1 MQRQDKEY
9 IHGLLGV
16 EAAKIRGIFQ
26 DDSEDWDIREEEQVS
41 TAADDMDTKL
51 QRWRFQLEQSSLLTD
66 NPDPLLGPEEHSS
79 EARVQAIADLWRNE
93 MRNEGMNIC
102 EKEEMS
108 KDVLHDQVERL
119 NDDQR
124 RAYDI
129 IDWHLNETISGK
141 KPPQLLMAIPGE
153 GGVGKTK
160 LIQTITQ
167 NFNLQGVDDWLVKG
181 AYTGIAASLID
192 GKTLHVL
199 AGIPVRGGK
208 QSAQTLRKLRDF
220 WRTKRYL
227 IIDEISMLSRVFFA
241 KMSRIISI
249 ALEIEEE
256 KVFGGLNL
264 IVTGDFHQ
272 FPPVVARQSAPL
284 YWPVDSRRDSEEEI
298 IGRKI
303 FEQFTTVVQLKKQ
316 MRIQDPQWH
325 DLLQHVR
332 YGNCLQHHI
341 DELKK
346 LIITDPRCPE
356 TDYDSFPWSD
366 ARLVTPRHAVRSQWN
381 SAAIRKYCGKNNRRL
396 YVCPARDTIE
406 GRTVTNEEKVAILTR
421 TKGSSSQQDR
431 GGLAKEIEIAIG
443 ASVMVTLNIHTDLD
457 VANGV
462 RGTIEGIILD
472 ERERTNATTES
483 HTIHLQYPPR
493 CILVKLARTK
503 APHLDGLDQN
513 VIPIEPVTKSFS
525 ILKDGRKISVNRTQ
539 LPLTLAYAFTDYRAQ
554 GQTLEPV
561 IVDIGPPPH
570 GSLTPFNI
578 YVALSRGTGRS
589 NIRLLRDFD
598 ARLLQQHP
606 SEYLRLEDER
616 LKVLDEKTKALWE
629 KRGEYMID
637 PSL

>member
-16 EAAKIRGIFQ
+16 EAAKIRGIFRDEVQ
-26 DDSEDWDIREEEQVS
+26 DWNILEEHEIT
-41 TAADDMDTKL
+41 TAGEGIGAKL
-51 QRWRFQLEQSSLLTD
+51 QGWRSQLEKSSLLND
-66 NPDPLLGPEEHSS
+66 NTDPLLNPEDHSS
-79 EARVQAIADLWRNE
+79 QPRILPISDLLQSATDDVEMDIDTENQGEKDPIHDSIEQLNE
-93 MRNEGMNIC
+93 
-102 EKEEMS
+102 
-108 KDVLHDQVERL
+108 
-119 NDDQR
+119 DQR

-129 IDWHLNETISGK
+129 VDWHLNETISGK
-141 KPPQLLMAIPGE
+141 KPPQLLMVIPGE

-160 LIQTITQ
+160 LIQMITR
-167 NFNLQGVDDWLVKG
+167 NFHRRKTQDSLVKG

-208 QSAQTLRKLRDF
+208 QSAQTLRKLREF

-227 IIDEISMLSRVFFA
+227 IIDEISMLSRNFFA
-241 KMSRIISI
+241 KLSRIISV

-256 KVFGGLNL
+256 SVFGGLNV
-264 IVTGDFHQ
+264 IGTGDFHQ

-284 YWPVDSRRDSEEEI
+284 YWPVDSRRDTEEEI
-298 IGRKI
+298 LGRKI

-316 MRIQDPQWH
+316 MRVHDPEWH
-325 DLLQHVR
+325 NLLQHVR

-346 LIITDPRCPE
+346 LIITNSKCPR
-356 TDYDSFPWSD
+356 TDYDSPPWSD
-366 ARLVTPRHAVRSQWN
+366 AKLVTPRHAVRTQWN
-381 SAAIRKYCGKNNRRL
+381 SAAIRKYCGKKNRRL
-396 YVCPARDTIE
+396 YICPAQDMIE
-406 GRTVTNEEKVAILTR
+406 GHSANNEEKIAILTR
-421 TKGSSSQQDR
+421 TKGSNSQQDR
-431 GGLAKEIEIAIG
+431 GGLAKEIEMAIG
-443 ASVMVTLNIHTDLD
+443 ASVMVTLNIHMDLD

-462 RGTIEGIILD
+462 RGTIQGIILD
-472 ERERTNATTES
+472 ERERRNTTAES

-493 CILVKLARTK
+493 CVLVKLARTK

-513 VIPIEPVTKSFS
+513 VIPIEPVTRSFS
-525 ILKDGRKISVNRTQ
+525 IFKDGKRISVNRTQ

-578 YVALSRGTGRS
+578 YVALSRGMGRD

-598 ARLLQQHP
+598 EKLLQQHP

-616 LKVLDEKTKALWE
+616 LKMLDEKTKTLWD
-629 KRGEYMID
+629 KRGEYGIQL
-637 PSL
+637 SL